1 MNERVTAWRDRGA
14 DEEFRGRR
22 IHVYR
27 QDGEGPLLLL
37 LHGFPSSSYDWR
49 LLLEREA
56 EPGGDRPGLPRLR
69 PLGEAEGP
77 PLHAALAGGHGGG
90 AGRRRSGHDG
100 PVFLLAHDMGTSVAT
115 ELMARDIDGSLEM
128 NVAGALLLNGSM
140 IQDAASPTLGQRILR
155 SAVGPLFSRLSS
167 ERFFRQQFGSIFS
180 PGHPLTDEEAD
191 DQWEL
196 ICAGGGRTLNHK
208 TIAYMGERF
217 KHADRWHGAL
227 RDWEKPLSLAW
238 GMLDPVA
245 TEAVLDAVLA
255 LRPKAPVDPFR
266 GPRSLPADRGSGAR
280 CWRPAGVAGRL
291 SDASRPP
298 IRRRY
303 TVALRP
309 GPRDLDHV
317 GAGSFFAV

>member
-1 MNERVTAWRDRGA
+1 VQLNTRVAAWRDRGR

-22 IHVYR
+22 IHLFGR
-27 QDGEGPLLLL
+27 DGREPLLVL

-49 LLLEREA
+49 LLLERETEHA
-56 EPGGDRPGLPRLR
+56 VLAPDFLGFGLSEKPREHTYTLHWQADLVEELVRRHGD
-69 PLGEAEGP
+69 
-77 PLHAALAGGHGGG
+77 
-90 AGRRRSGHDG
+90 GR

-115 ELMARDIDGSLEM
+115 ELMARDIEGQLEM
-128 NVAGALLLNGSM
+128 NVTGALLLNGSM
-140 IQDAASPTLGQRILR
+140 VQGAASPTLGQRILR
-155 SAVGPLFSRLSS
+155 SPLGPLMSRLSS

-191 DQWEL
+191 DQWAL

-245 TEAVLDAVLA
+245 TEAVLDAVLE
-255 LRPKAPVDPFR
+255 LRPRAPVTRFADLGHYPQIEDPNR
-266 GPRSLPADRGSGAR
+266 
-280 CWRPAGVAGRL
+280 VAEAL
-291 SDASRPP
+291 QAA
-298 IRRRY
+298 
-303 TVALRP
+303 VA
-309 GPRDLDHV
+309 
-317 GAGSFFAV
+317 A